1 MVQRKVLVNAQGLTS
16 VWNVCGPPSG
26 GFTVGWSQV
35 WRGTRRKNGARLPAD
50 CNSLGAVVPSQN
62 GSIYRFGVFELDL
75 RTVELRKKGVKLKLQ
90 DQPCQILLKLL
101 EHPGEMVSR
110 EKLRSTLWHED
121 TFVDFETGLNTAI
134 KRLRET
140 LGDSADNPTFI
151 QTLPRRGYKFIA
163 PVERPVSHDT
173 EADATA
179 DVQELRQE
187 KHLLKRGGLVAT
199 VAVLL
204 LTGGAIWYRQLRP
217 PTVTKAV
224 RLSNDRKA
232 KSPLNSPVTDGV
244 HLYFIE
250 GMPWTTG
257 SGIAQMSATGGETT
271 WITTTLREVLA
282 IYGISPDRSELLVAN
297 GVAVGPNMATELW
310 VQPLPAGAP
319 RRVGN
324 IDASSASWTPDG
336 SHIVYAYGRTILLAN
351 KDGSDPHPLAKLSG
365 IARALRFSP
374 DGQRIRFYLAQPK
387 ADSNSIWE
395 MDANGKNAHPLFA
408 DWKESPY
415 QCCGNWS
422 GRRLLLFPSRT
433 RERSDHLGDAGTPFC
448 VS

>member
-1 MVQRKVLVNAQGLTS
+1 MVQEKAQINAQRLTS

-26 GFTVGWSQV
+26 DFTVGWSQV
-35 WRGTRRKNGARLPAD
+35 WRGAWRRNSARLPAD
-50 CNSLGAVVPSQN
+50 CNFLGEVVPSQN

-75 RTVELRKKGVKLKLQ
+75 RTPELRKKGVKLKLQ
-90 DQPCQILLKLL
+90 EQPCQILLKLL

-110 EKLRSTLWHED
+110 KKLRATLWHED

-163 PVERPVSHDT
+163 PVEIPASHDSET
-173 EADATA
+173 GAAADI
-179 DVQELRQE
+179 QESSWGQD
-187 KHLLKRGGLVAT
+187 LLKRAGLVAA

-204 LTGGAIWYRQLRP
+204 LIGWAVWYRQPRP
-217 PTVTKAV
+217 PTVTNAV

-271 WITTTLREVLA
+271 WITTTLKEALA
-282 IYGISPDRSELLVAN
+282 IYAISPDRSELL
-297 GVAVGPNMATELW
+297 
-310 VQPLPAGAP
+310 
-319 RRVGN
+319 
-324 IDASSASWTPDG
+324 
-336 SHIVYAYGRTILLAN
+336 
-351 KDGSDPHPLAKLSG
+351 SG
-365 IARALRFSP
+365 IARGLRFSP
-374 DGQRIRFYLAQPK
+374 DVCSIRCPTRRRRV
-387 ADSNSIWE
+387 DI
-395 MDANGKNAHPLFA
+395 ANAMRR
-408 DWKESPY
+408 S
-415 QCCGNWS
+415 CG
-422 GRRLLLFPSRT
+422 
-433 RERSDHLGDAGTPFC
+433 
-448 VS
+448 